1 MLTTYSTLIL
11 VALYYLIEIL
21 IEYDKM
27 DLVKYSKT
35 ILYTVLLS
43 SMDNQI
49 DKKTLCVVYRA

>member
-1 MLTTYSTLIL
+1 M
-11 VALYYLIEIL
+11 ALYYLIEIL

-43 SMDNQI
+43 SMGNQI